1 MQKFVNNMFMKTSSD
16 NHFIICLK
24 YNKVGNK
31 ILKCN
36 IKRFDYTLVKQIQV
50 PKEIMC
56 SIQMDLR

>member
-1 MQKFVNNMFMKTSSD
+1 MFMKTSSD

-50 PKEIMC
+50 PKGIMC
-56 SIQMDLR
+56 FIQMDLR